1 MPARRQS
8 GGERANEGRPP
19 RLRIRRADLAR
30 ALAARM
36 RIGHELLSGGLDLE
50 DLKDKY
56 YTWDEYNTTLLKN
69 SFTTSEEADSYQA
82 LFIGWSDDPATQH
95 RQVRDDIRSS
105 IRRLESIKER
115 LPLFEEEGSVR
126 NATRETQDDTRRS
139 NTEPAIFLVHGRDE
153 GTKHGVA
160 RFVRAITGLEPI
172 ILAEQPALG
181 QTVIESFERHASKV
195 TYAIVLAT
203 GDDEGRLIGEEQLK
217 PRARQNVVL
226 ELGWYAGKLGRQKVA
241 LLYQPGV
248 ELPSDMGGVLYVE
261 LDASEGWKM
270 KLAREMRAAGLP
282 VDMNKA

>member
-1 MPARRQS
+1 MPARRQNS
-8 GGERANEGRPP
+8 GERASEGGPP
-19 RLRIRRADLAR
+19 RLRVRRADLAK
-30 ALAARM
+30 ALAARI
-36 RIGHELLSGGLDLE
+36 RLGRELLSGGLSLD

-56 YTWDEYNTTLLKN
+56 YTWDEYNATLLN
-69 SFTTSEEADSYQA
+69 RSFTTSEEADSYRS
-82 LFIGWSDDPATQH
+82 FFVGWSDEPATQYQ
-95 RQVRDDIRSS
+95 QVSDDIRSS

-115 LPLFEEEGSVR
+115 LPLFEEETSAR
-126 NATRETQDDTRRS
+126 KPTRETQDDTRRS
-139 NTEPAIFLVHGRDE
+139 NSEPAIFLVHGRDL

-181 QTVIESFERHASKV
+181 QTVIESFEKYASKV

-203 GDDEGRLIGEEQLK
+203 GDDQGRLIGEEQFK
-217 PRARQNVVL
+217 PRARQNVIL
-226 ELGWYAGKLGRQKVA
+226 ELGWFAGKLGRQKVA

-261 LDASEGWKM
+261 LDESEGWKV